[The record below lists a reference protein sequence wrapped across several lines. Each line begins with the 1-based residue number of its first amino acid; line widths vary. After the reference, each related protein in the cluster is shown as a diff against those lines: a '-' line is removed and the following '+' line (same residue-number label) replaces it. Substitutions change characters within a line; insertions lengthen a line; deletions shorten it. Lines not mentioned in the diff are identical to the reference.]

1 MATITA
7 EVLDLEHKQ
16 DTRGRR
22 ISDESRREAVLAG
35 YPGSGLTQ
43 KAYARREGINYHTL
57 VAWLGQVR
65 RERGES
71 PRRRTTPVTTPGP
84 ARFAEVSLGAPAP
97 RLEVVLPDGMI
108 VRGIDPVALLTLI
121 RGLKN

>member
-22 ISDESRREAVLAG
+22 IADQSRREAVLAG

-57 VAWLGQVR
+57 VAWLGQAR

-71 PRRRTTPVTTPGP
+71 PRRRAITTGP
-84 ARFAEVSLGAPAP
+84 ARFAEVSVGAPAP
-97 RLEVVLPDGMI
+97 SLEVVLADGVV
-108 VRGIDPVALLTLI
+108 VRGVDPAALLILI
-121 RGLKN
+121 RGLRN